1 MPDRAD
7 VRIAVVVPAFQA
19 ATNVG
24 AVVARTLATV
34 PAARVIVVD
43 DGSTDGTG
51 SAASAAGA
59 TVVRHETN
67 LGKGAALRT
76 GVAEAAACGAGGGRW
91 GGGRASVIVTLD
103 ADGQHPPEEIPRLV
117 APVAAGRADL
127 VLGARERTVAMPFGR
142 RLTNRL
148 SAALASRIGGQPI
161 SDAQTGFRA
170 FTGEVAA
177 LVRPAESHFEYET
190 AFLLEA
196 LARRIR
202 VASVAIPTVYDGAPS
217 HFRAVA
223 DTWRLARVFARYGRT
238 ILFGAS

>member
-91 GGGRASVIVTLD
+91 GGGGGSGIVPPD
-103 ADGQHPPEEIPRLV
+103 AEGQPPPEENPPLG
-117 APVAAGRADL
+117 APAPPGRA
-127 VLGARERTVAMPFGR
+127 
-142 RLTNRL
+142 
-148 SAALASRIGGQPI
+148 
-161 SDAQTGFRA
+161 
-170 FTGEVAA
+170 
-177 LVRPAESHFEYET
+177 
-190 AFLLEA
+190 
-196 LARRIR
+196 
-202 VASVAIPTVYDGAPS
+202 
-217 HFRAVA
+217 
-223 DTWRLARVFARYGRT
+223 
-238 ILFGAS
+238 

>member
-76 GVAEAAACGAGGGRW
+76 GVAEAAARGAGGGQR
-91 GGGRASVIVTLD
+91 
-103 ADGQHPPEEIPRLV
+103 
-117 APVAAGRADL
+117 
-127 VLGARERTVAMPFGR
+127 
-142 RLTNRL
+142 
-148 SAALASRIGGQPI
+148 
-161 SDAQTGFRA
+161 FR
-170 FTGEVAA
+170 
-177 LVRPAESHFEYET
+177 
-190 AFLLEA
+190 
-196 LARRIR
+196 
-202 VASVAIPTVYDGAPS
+202 
-217 HFRAVA
+217 
-223 DTWRLARVFARYGRT
+223 
-238 ILFGAS
+238 